1 MSTEYGNIPEETIDA
16 VLTQHDIVETV
27 GRHVHLTKQ
36 GKYMKGLC
44 PFHSE
49 KTPSFT
55 VTPDRQIFYCYGC
68 GMGGNAIKFRME
80 IEGLSFPEAVKIMAE
95 ESHIPFQNTSGKPES
110 PQDRETGRLL
120 QAYEWSEKFYHFLL
134 KNTEHGLPALEYLR
148 GRGINDKLIEQFRI
162 GFAPDRWDTLVQ
174 FLDKRSFDLA
184 EMEKG
189 GLISARQS
197 GDGYVDR
204 FRSRIIFPIANRSG
218 KTIAFAGRILGEGQ
232 PKYLNSPESRLFNK
246 SRVLYNFDQ
255 ARSAIRKQRQA
266 VLFEGYGDVIAAWE
280 AGVQNGVATMGT
292 SLTEQHAAMIKT
304 TADEVL
310 VCYDGDNAGQNAAL
324 KSIPIL
330 EQAGLQVKVA
340 MLPPGLDPDDYI
352 RSNGG
357 ERFVR
362 QIVEDAASTTK
373 FRLSN
378 LKRGYKLAEESG
390 RLDYA
395 KAALPIIA
403 ALHSPTE
410 REVYLRDLSSEVDI
424 SFDSLKQD
432 SNLIRQEQSRPA
444 PGQEDPGPAYSG
456 PQQGGRGG
464 GQGQYGGQG
473 RKRSDYTNKSDYGNK
488 GGYGKKSGFGGGNYA
503 NAEEDFFPQQRRS
516 RPDRNLLPGHQAAER
531 RLLFL
536 MLQDRQAADY
546 VAARLGEEFNTPEYA
561 AIAAYLY
568 AFYAQDREPDSS
580 RFISSLQDEKLEKA
594 VSSIVMIEGPRE
606 WNEQVLDDCIREVRK
621 FPRLRGIESKREEM
635 IRAEKDGDFLLAA
648 QIASEIIALERQ

>member
-16 VLTQHDIVETV
+16 VLQQHDIVETV
-27 GRHVHLTKQ
+27 GRYVHLTKQ

-68 GMGGNAIKFRME
+68 GTGGNAIKFRME

-95 ESHIPFQNTSGKPES
+95 ESHIPVQNSGGKPES

-134 KNTEHGLPALEYLR
+134 KNTEHGRPALEYLR
-148 GRGINDKLIEQFRI
+148 GRGIGDKLIDQFGI

-174 FLDKRSFDLA
+174 FLDKRQFDLA

-189 GLISARQS
+189 GLISAKQS

-204 FRSRIIFPIANRSG
+204 FRGRIMFPIANRSG
-218 KTIAFAGRILGEGQ
+218 KTIAFAGRVLGEGQ
-232 PKYLNSPESRLFNK
+232 PKYMNSPESRLFNK
-246 SRVLYNFDQ
+246 SRVLYNFGQ
-255 ARSAIRKQRQA
+255 ARSAVRKQRQA
-266 VLFEGYGDVIAAWE
+266 ILFEGYGDVIAAWE
-280 AGVQNGVATMGT
+280 AGVHNGIATMGT

-304 TADEVL
+304 TADEVI

-330 EQAGLQVKVA
+330 EQAGLQVKIA
-340 MLPPGLDPDDYI
+340 MLPQGVDPDDYI

-357 ERFVR
+357 DRFTNQV
-362 QIVEDAASTTK
+362 VGDAVSTTK

-378 LKRGYKLAEESG
+378 LRRGYKLTEESG
-390 RLDYA
+390 RVDYA
-395 KAALPIIA
+395 KAALPVIA
-403 ALHSPTE
+403 ALNSPTE
-410 REVYLRDLSSEVDI
+410 REVYLRELSSEVDV

-432 SNLIRQEQSRPA
+432 CNLLRQEQSRRA
-444 PGQEDPGPAYSG
+444 PGPNDPGPEYGA
-456 PQQGGRGG
+456 PPGG
-464 GQGQYGGQG
+464 GQSGRPDKYGGGKYGKSRNFGREGQG
-473 RKRSDYTNKSDYGNK
+473 RRYGNDRK
-488 GGYGKKSGFGGGNYA
+488 ADAG
-503 NAEEDFFPQQRRS
+503 EDVRYEQRI
-516 RPDRNLLPGHQAAER
+516 RPDRNLLPAYQTAER

-546 VAARLGEEFNTPEYA
+546 VSQRLGDEFNMPEHA

-580 RFISSLQDEKLEKA
+580 RFISSLQDEKLEKT
-594 VSSIVMIEGPRE
+594 VSSIAMMEGPRE

-621 FPRLRGIESKREEM
+621 VPRMQGIERKREEM
-635 IRAEKDGDFLLAA
+635 MRAEKSGDFLLAA

>member
-1 MSTEYGNIPEETIDA
+1 MMSTEYGNIPEETIDA
-16 VLTQHDIVETV
+16 VLHQHDIVETV
-27 GRHVHLTKQ
+27 GRYVHLTKQ

-95 ESHIPFQNTSGKPES
+95 ESHIPFQNSGAKAES

-148 GRGINDKLIEQFRI
+148 ARGIGDKLIDHFRI

-204 FRSRIIFPIANRSG
+204 FRGRIMFPIANRSG
-218 KTIAFAGRILGEGQ
+218 KTIAFAGRILGDGH
-232 PKYLNSPESRLFNK
+232 PKYVNSPESRLFNK

-280 AGVQNGVATMGT
+280 AGVHNGVATMGT
-292 SLTEQHAAMIKT
+292 SLTDQHAAMIKT

-330 EQAGLQVKVA
+330 EQAGLKVKIA
-340 MLPPGLDPDDYI
+340 MLPPGVDPDDYI
-352 RSNGG
+352 RSNGA

-373 FRLSN
+373 FRLVN
-378 LKRGYKLAEESG
+378 LRRGYKLSEEGG
-390 RLDYA
+390 RLDYT

-403 ALHSPTE
+403 ALNSPTE
-410 REVYLRDLSSEVDI
+410 REVYLRELSTEVDI

-432 SNLIRQEQSRPA
+432 SNLIRQEHSRPA

-456 PQQGGRGG
+456 PQQGGRPGSSGG
-464 GQGQYGGQG
+464 KG
-473 RKRSDYTNKSDYGNK
+473 RGRGDYANK
-488 GGYGKKSGFGGGNYA
+488 GGYVKKGNFGGGNYA
-503 NAEEDFFPQQRRS
+503 QTEEDFFPQERRA
-516 RPDRNLLPGHQAAER
+516 RPDRNLLPAHQAAER
-531 RLLFL
+531 RLLYL

-546 VAARLGEEFNTPEYA
+546 VAARLGDEFNTPEHA

-580 RFISSLQDEKLEKA
+580 RFISSLQDEKLEKI
-594 VSSIVMIEGPRE
+594 VSAIAMMEGSRE
-606 WNEQVLDDCIREVRK
+606 WNEQVLNDCIREVRK
-621 FPRLRGIESKREEM
+621 QTALRGSGIEQKREAM

>member
-16 VLTQHDIVETV
+16 VLTQHDIVDTV

-95 ESHIPFQNTSGKPES
+95 EVHIPFQSNEGKAES

-134 KNTEHGLPALEYLR
+134 KNTEHGRPALEYLR
-148 GRGINDKLIEQFRI
+148 GRGIGDKMIDQFGI

-174 FLDKRSFDLA
+174 FLDKRSFDLT

-189 GLISARQS
+189 GLISAKQN

-204 FRSRIIFPIANRSG
+204 FRGRIMFPIANRSG
-218 KTIAFAGRILGEGQ
+218 KTIAFAGRILGEGH
-232 PKYLNSPESRLFNK
+232 PKYVNSPESRLFNK
-246 SRVLYNFDQ
+246 SRVLYNFGQ

-280 AGVQNGVATMGT
+280 AGVHNGVATMGT
-292 SLTEQHAAMIKT
+292 SLTDQHAALIKT

-310 VCYDGDNAGQNAAL
+310 VCYDGDNAGQQATL

-330 EQAGLQVKVA
+330 EQAGLQVKIA
-340 MLPPGLDPDDYI
+340 MLPSGVDPDDYI

-357 ERFVR
+357 ERFMR
-362 QIVEDAASTTK
+362 QIVEEAASTTK

-378 LKRGYKLAEESG
+378 LRRGQRLSEEGG
-390 RLDYA
+390 RVDYVR
-395 KAALPIIA
+395 AALPVIA
-403 ALHSPTE
+403 ALSSPTE
-410 REVYLRDLSSEVDI
+410 REVYLRELSSEVDV
-424 SFDSLKQD
+424 SFESLKQD
-432 SNLIRQEQSRPA
+432 CNLIRQEQSRPA
-444 PGQEDPGPAYSG
+444 PGQEDPGPMYSG
-456 PQQGGRGG
+456 SEPGG
-464 GQGQYGGQG
+464 YGGSYSG
-473 RKRSDYTNKSDYGNK
+473 KSRERNDYANK
-488 GGYGKKSGFGGGNYA
+488 GGYGKKGNFGGGNRNQQ
-503 NAEEDFFPQQRRS
+503 NADDHFFPQERRVRVNRDLS
-516 RPDRNLLPGHQAAER
+516 PAYQTAER

-536 MLQDRQAADY
+536 MLQDRQASDY
-546 VAARLGEEFNTPEYA
+546 VERRLGNEFNMPEHA
-561 AIAAYLY
+561 AISAYLY
-568 AFYAQDREPDSS
+568 SFYAQDREPDSS
-580 RFISSLQDEKLEKA
+580 RFISSLQDEKLEKT
-594 VSSIVMIEGPRE
+594 VSAIAMMEGPRE

-621 FPRLRGIESKREEM
+621 VPQLRGIELKREEM

>member
-16 VLTQHDIVETV
+16 VLKQHDIVETV
-27 GRHVHLTKQ
+27 GRFVHLTKQ

-95 ESHIPFQNTSGKPES
+95 EVHIPFQSTGGKPES

-134 KNTEHGLPALEYLR
+134 KNTEHGRPALEYLR
-148 GRGINDKLIEQFRI
+148 GRGIGDKLIDQFRI

-204 FRSRIIFPIANRSG
+204 FRGRIMFPIANRSG
-218 KTIAFAGRILGEGQ
+218 KTIAFAGRILGEGH
-232 PKYLNSPESRLFNK
+232 PKYVNSPESRLFNK

-266 VLFEGYGDVIAAWE
+266 ILFEGYGDVIAAWE
-280 AGVQNGVATMGT
+280 AGVHNGIATMGT

-304 TADEVL
+304 AADEVL

-340 MLPPGLDPDDYI
+340 MLPAGVDPDDYI

-362 QIVEDAASTTK
+362 QVVEDAASTTK
-373 FRLSN
+373 FRLAT
-378 LKRGYKLAEESG
+378 LRRGYKLNEENG

-395 KAALPIIA
+395 KAALPVIA
-403 ALHSPTE
+403 ALGSPTE
-410 REVYLRDLSSEVDI
+410 REVYLRELSSEVDV
-424 SFDSLKQD
+424 SFESLKQD
-432 SNLIRQEQSRPA
+432 CNLIRQEQSRPA

-456 PQQGGRGG
+456 PQPGG
-464 GQGQYGGQG
+464 GGQYGGKG
-473 RKRSDYTNKSDYGNK
+473 RGRGDYGNK
-488 GGYGKKSGFGGGNYA
+488 GGFGKKGGFGGGNGYGNA
-503 NAEEDFFPQQRRS
+503 AEEDFFPQQRRT
-516 RPDRNLLPGHQAAER
+516 RPNRDLLPAHQAAER

-536 MLQDRQAADY
+536 MLQDRQVCDY
-546 VAARLGEEFNTPEYA
+546 VAQRLGDEFNTPDYA

-568 AFYAQDREPDSS
+568 AFYAQDRDPDSS
-580 RFISSLQDEKLEKA
+580 RFIASLQDEKLEKA
-594 VSSIVMIEGPRE
+594 VSSIVMMEGARE
-606 WNEQVLDDCIREVRK
+606 WSEQELDDCIKQIRSQGN
-621 FPRLRGIESKREEM
+621 LRSSGIERKREEM
-635 IRAEKDGDFLLAA
+635 MRAEKDGDFLLAA

>member
-16 VLTQHDIVETV
+16 VLHQHDIVETV
-27 GRHVHLTKQ
+27 GRFVHLTKQ

-95 ESHIPFQNTSGKPES
+95 EAHIPFQNTGGKPES

-134 KNTEHGLPALEYLR
+134 KNTEHGRPALEYLR
-148 GRGINDKLIEQFRI
+148 GRGIGDKLIDQFRI

-218 KTIAFAGRILGEGQ
+218 KTIAFAGRILGEGH
-232 PKYLNSPESRLFNK
+232 PKYVNSPESRLFNK

-255 ARSAIRKQRQA
+255 ARSAIRKQRQ
-266 VLFEGYGDVIAAWE
+266 VILFEGYGDVIAAWE
-280 AGVQNGVATMGT
+280 AGVHNGVATMGT

-304 TADEVL
+304 AADEVL

-330 EQAGLQVKVA
+330 EQAGLQVKIA
-340 MLPPGLDPDDYI
+340 MLPPGVDPDDYI
-352 RSNGG
+352 RSHGK
-357 ERFVR
+357 ERFMR
-362 QIVEDAASTTK
+362 QVVEDAASTTK
-373 FRLSN
+373 FRLAN
-378 LKRGYKLAEESG
+378 LRRNYKLSEESG

-395 KAALPIIA
+395 KAGLPVIA
-403 ALHSPTE
+403 ALSSPTE
-410 REVYLRDLSSEVDI
+410 REVYLRELSSEVDI
-424 SFDSLKQD
+424 SFESLKQD
-432 SNLIRQEQSRPA
+432 CNLIRQEQHRPA

-456 PQQGGRGG
+456 PQSGGRGG
-464 GQGQYGGQG
+464 QYGSKNRDRG
-473 RKRSDYTNKSDYGNK
+473 DYGGK
-488 GGYGKKSGFGGGNYA
+488 GGFSKKGSFGGGNYGA
-503 NAEEDFFPQQRRS
+503 HEENFFPQERRA
-516 RPDRNLLPGHQAAER
+516 RPNRDLLPAYQAAER
-531 RLLFL
+531 RLLYL

-546 VAARLGEEFNTPEYA
+546 VAERLGDEFNVPENA

-580 RFISSLQDEKLEKA
+580 RFIASLQDEKLEKT
-594 VSSIVMIEGPRE
+594 VSSIVMMEGPRE

-621 FPRLRGIESKREEM
+621 VPHLRGIERKREDM
-635 IRAEKDGDFLLAA
+635 MRAEKEGDFLLAA

>member
-27 GRHVHLTKQ
+27 GRYVHLTKQ

-95 ESHIPFQNTSGKPES
+95 ESHIAVPNSGGKAES

-134 KNTEHGLPALEYLR
+134 KNTEHGRPALEYLR
-148 GRGINDKLIEQFRI
+148 GRGIGDKLIDHFRI

-204 FRSRIIFPIANRSG
+204 FRGRIMFPIANRSG
-218 KTIAFAGRILGEGQ
+218 KTIAFAGRILGEGH
-232 PKYLNSPESRLFNK
+232 PKYVNSPESRLFNK

-255 ARSAIRKQRQA
+255 ARGAIRKQRQA

-280 AGVQNGVATMGT
+280 AGVHNGIATMGT

-330 EQAGLQVKVA
+330 EQAGLQVKIA
-340 MLPPGLDPDDYI
+340 MLPPGVDPDDYI

-362 QIVEDAASTTK
+362 QIVEEAASTTK
-373 FRLSN
+373 FRLAN
-378 LKRGYKLAEESG
+378 LRRGYKLNEESG
-390 RLDYA
+390 RVDYA
-395 KAALPIIA
+395 KAALPIVA
-403 ALHSPTE
+403 ALSSPTE
-410 REVYLRDLSSEVDI
+410 REVYLRELSSEVDV
-424 SFDSLKQD
+424 SFESLKQD
-432 SNLIRQEQSRPA
+432 CNLIRQEQHRPA
-444 PGQEDPGPAYSG
+444 PGPDDPGPAYSG
-456 PQQGGRGG
+456 PQPGERGGSYGGRA
-464 GQGQYGGQG
+464 QGQNG
-473 RKRSDYTNKSDYGNK
+473 RRSDYANK
-488 GGYGKKSGFGGGNYA
+488 GGYGKKGDFGGRSYGRDAADDN
-503 NAEEDFFPQQRRS
+503 FFPQERRS
-516 RPDRNLLPGHQAAER
+516 RPNRDLLPAHQTAER

-536 MLQDRQAADY
+536 MLQDRQASDY
-546 VAARLGEEFNTPEYA
+546 VAERLGDEFNVSEHA

-580 RFISSLQDEKLEKA
+580 RFIASLQDEKLEKI
-594 VSSIVMIEGPRE
+594 VSSIAMTEGPRE

-621 FPRLRGIESKREEM
+621 VPRLQGIERKREEM
-635 IRAEKDGDFLLAA
+635 MRAEKDGDFLLAA

>member
-95 ESHIPFQNTSGKPES
+95 EAHIPFQSTSGKPES

-134 KNTEHGLPALEYLR
+134 KNTEHGRPALEYLR
-148 GRGINDKLIEQFRI
+148 GRGIGDKMINQFNI

-174 FLDKRSFDLA
+174 FLDKRSFDLT

-189 GLISARQS
+189 GLISAKQN

-204 FRSRIIFPIANRSG
+204 FRGRIMFPIANRSG
-218 KTIAFAGRILGEGQ
+218 KTIAFAGRILGEGH
-232 PKYLNSPESRLFNK
+232 PKYVNSPESRLFNK
-246 SRVLYNFDQ
+246 SRVLYNFGQ

-280 AGVQNGVATMGT
+280 AGVHNAVATMGT
-292 SLTEQHAAMIKT
+292 SLTDQHAAMIKT

-330 EQAGLQVKVA
+330 EQAGLQVKIA
-340 MLPPGLDPDDYI
+340 MLPPGVDPDDYI

-357 ERFVR
+357 DRFIR
-362 QIVEDAASTTK
+362 QVVEDAASTTK
-373 FRLSN
+373 FRLAN
-378 LKRGYKLAEESG
+378 LRRGHRLNEESG
-390 RLDYA
+390 RVDYA
-395 KAALPIIA
+395 RAALPVIA
-403 ALHSPTE
+403 ALSSPTE
-410 REVYLRDLSSEVDI
+410 REVYLRELSSEVDV

-432 SNLIRQEQSRPA
+432 CNLIRQEQSRPA
-444 PGQEDPGPAYSG
+444 PGQEDPGPAY
-456 PQQGGRGG
+456 PDAQQGGRGG
-464 GQGQYGGQG
+464 QYGGRG
-473 RKRSDYTNKSDYGNK
+473 RDRGDYANK
-488 GGYGKKSGFGGGNYA
+488 GGYGKKGNFGRGGGGGNYG
-503 NAEEDFFPQQRRS
+503 NAQEDFFPQERRA
-516 RPDRNLLPGHQAAER
+516 RPNRDLLPAHQTAER
-531 RLLFL
+531 RLLFF
-536 MLQDRQAADY
+536 MLQDRQASDY
-546 VAARLGEEFNTPEYA
+546 VEQRLGNEFNLPEHA
-561 AIAAYLY
+561 AISAYLY

-580 RFISSLQDEKLEKA
+580 RFISSLQDENLEKT
-594 VSSIVMIEGPRE
+594 VSAIAMMEGPRE

-621 FPRLRGIESKREEM
+621 VPHLRGIERKREEM
-635 IRAEKDGDFLLAA
+635 MRAEKDGDFLLAA